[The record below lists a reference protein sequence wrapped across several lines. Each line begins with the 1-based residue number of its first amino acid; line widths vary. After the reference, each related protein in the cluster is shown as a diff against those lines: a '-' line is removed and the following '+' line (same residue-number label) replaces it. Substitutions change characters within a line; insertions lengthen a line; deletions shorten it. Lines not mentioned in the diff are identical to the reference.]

1 MLNNINDDDLW
12 NILKKVKLEKLSKKV
27 CTNGQIDFNGET
39 SVKNQV
45 NEVMDKLGI
54 NSTIQQYDNMTDV
67 IMERA
72 ANMFMYLIFCP
83 EDTKPWIFFYTDLFK
98 NQPVDKII
106 LTLHRILKSETSPKN
121 AKFHLIARKLYTK
134 ITTILSFKSKD
145 IQNMIH
151 GITETFWNQGG
162 TVNDDYYCNDF
173 FELLYYL
180 QFRSEQCETSSSLCH
195 QGW

>member
-1 MLNNINDDDLW
+1 MREMGENLTGMYVSYHLNMIVPSYFSRISNTLLLNNINDDDLW

-98 NQPVDKII
+98 NQPVDKIV
-106 LTLHRILKSETSPKN
+106 LTLNRIIKSDISPKN
-121 AKFHLIARKLYTK
+121 EKFHLIASKLYSK
-134 ITTILSFKSKD
+134 ITPILSFKSKD

-151 GITETFWNQGG
+151 GITETFWNQEG
-162 TVNDDYYCNDF
+162 ND
-173 FELLYYL
+173 
-180 QFRSEQCETSSSLCH
+180 Q
-195 QGW
+195 